1 MRFAGFQKTSLID
14 YPDRVASV
22 LFTAGCNLRCPY
34 CHNGELLEGYTGP
47 FHEEE
52 EIMEVLLGRK
62 RYVDSVVVTGGEPT
76 MDPGLPAFLERLRGY
91 EFKVKLDTNGLK
103 PGALRECL
111 PYLSYVA
118 MDVKTSPENYALLGS
133 EDTAQ
138 IMESIRLIM
147 GSGLDYEFRCT
158 AVPGFVE
165 TEIVQKMGDMVRGAK
180 RFVFQQYKPEKTLD
194 PTYNDVSPH
203 TEERIR
209 EFALIMEDYVDKVL
223 LRV

>member
-34 CHNGELLEGYTGP
+34 CHNGDLVEGYTGP

-52 EIMEVLLGRK
+52 EIIEVLLSRK
-62 RYVDSVVVTGGEPT
+62 RHVDSIVVSGGEPT
-76 MDPGLPAFLERLRGY
+76 LDPGLPAFLRKLKELG
-91 EFKVKLDTNGLK
+91 FNVKLDTNGLK
-103 PGALRECL
+103 PDALRACL
-111 PYLSYVA
+111 PYLSFVA
-118 MDVKTSPENYALLGS
+118 MDIKTSIENYHLLGTG
-133 EDTAQ
+133 DTSQ
-138 IMESIRLIM
+138 IRESIKVIM

-158 AVPGFVE
+158 AVPGIIEAE
-165 TEIVQKMGDMVRGAK
+165 TIHHMGEMVRGAR

-194 PTYNDVSPH
+194 PKFNEVRPH

-209 EFALIMEDYVDKVL
+209 EFAAIMERYVEIVL

>member
-34 CHNGELLEGYTGP
+34 CHNGELVEGYTGP
-47 FHEEE
+47 FQEEE
-52 EIMEVLLGRK
+52 DIIEILLRRK
-62 RYVDSVVVTGGEPT
+62 RYVDSIVVTGGEPT
-76 MDPGLPAFLERLRGY
+76 LDPGLPAFLGRMRGHG
-91 EFKVKLDTNGLK
+91 FDIKLDTNGLK
-103 PGALRECL
+103 PDALRECL

-118 MDVKTSPENYALLGS
+118 MDVKTSLENYKLVGI
-133 EDTAQ
+133 EDAAQ
-138 IMESIRLIM
+138 VLESIKLIM
-147 GSGLDYEFRCT
+147 DSGLDYEFRCT
-158 AVPGFVE
+158 AVPGIVE
-165 TEIVQKMGDMVRGAK
+165 TETVQKMGEMVRGAK

-194 PTYNDVSPH
+194 PTYNDVNPY

-209 EFALIMEDYVDKVL
+209 EFAAIMKDYAKKIL